1 MCVVGCDKKNVENVV
16 KFENVYRN
24 ENIHWVSCELQW
36 REKGLVVVI
45 LWSINVKCIDHK
57 DNFTNIDVP
66 LIELVHFFFIASIHF
81 RDVFFSPSI
90 QLSKLLQNID
100 SKLQKISAPDI
111 QWNTRINCVC
121 KVIEIDEIVSC
132 KQDKKPHQ
140 MKQK

>member
-1 MCVVGCDKKNVENVV
+1 MCVVGCDKKSWKCSQVWKCLSKWEHSLSFMWIAMER
-16 KFENVYRN
+16 KRASRSHIMEYKRQMYRP
-24 ENIHWVSCELQW
+24 Q
-36 REKGLVVVI
+36 RQF
-45 LWSINVKCIDHK
+45 HK
-57 DNFTNIDVP
+57 YRRPSNWASS
-66 LIELVHFFFIASIHF
+66 FFFHCIYTFS
-81 RDVFFSPSI
+81 RCFFSPSI